1 MAFSGL
7 LEGTLLRKMCK
18 VATMTEIAGV
28 LLAGGLARRMGGGDK
43 CLRPLAGETL
53 LARVIARAAPQVGPL
68 ILNANGDPARF
79 APYRLPVV
87 ADVVKGHAG
96 PLAGVLTALDW
107 AAANAPHCPVVAS
120 FATDAPFLPRDL
132 VDSMAEAR
140 DLAGADLACA
150 ASGGRA
156 HPVFGLWPV
165 ELRGDLRQALV
176 EQGERKIDRWTASHR
191 LVEVVFHCDPVDP
204 FFNANREDD
213 LAEAERLMAEHGPAL

>member
-1 MAFSGL
+1 
-7 LEGTLLRKMCK
+7 
-18 VATMTEIAGV
+18 MTAVAGV

-68 ILNANGDPARF
+68 ILNANGDLARF
-79 APYRLPVV
+79 APFGLPVV
-87 ADVVKGHAG
+87 ADVVEGHAG
-96 PLAGVLTALDW
+96 PLAGILTALDW
-107 AAANAPHCPVVAS
+107 AAEHAPHHPLVAS

-132 VDSMAEAR
+132 VATMVEAR

-165 ELRGDLRQALV
+165 ELRADLRDALV

-191 LVEVVFHCDPVDP
+191 LVEVAFPCDPVDP

-213 LAEAERLMAEHGPAL
+213 LAEAERLIAERGSAL

>member
-1 MAFSGL
+1 M
-7 LEGTLLRKMCK
+7 TK
-18 VATMTEIAGV
+18 ATGIVGV

-79 APYRLPVV
+79 SAYDLPVA
-87 ADVVKGHAG
+87 ADVVAGHAG
-96 PLAGVLTALDW
+96 PLAGILTALDW
-107 AAANAPHCPVVAS
+107 AAAHAPACPLVAS

-132 VDSMAEAR
+132 VRTMAEAR

-165 ELRGDLRQALV
+165 ALRADLREALV

-191 LVEVVFHCDPVDP
+191 LVEVVFPCDPVDP
-204 FFNANREDD
+204 FFNANRTDD
-213 LAEAERLMAEHGPAL
+213 LAEAERLIAAHGPAL

>member
-1 MAFSGL
+1 
-7 LEGTLLRKMCK
+7 
-18 VATMTEIAGV
+18 MTAVVGV

-43 CLRPLAGETL
+43 CLRTLAGETL
-53 LARVIARAAPQVGPL
+53 LARVIARVAPQVGPL

-79 APYRLPVV
+79 AAFEVPVV
-87 ADVVKGHAG
+87 ADVVEGHAG
-96 PLAGVLTALDW
+96 PLAGILTALEW
-107 AAANAPHCPVVAS
+107 AAENAPHHPLVAS
-120 FATDAPFLPRDL
+120 FATDAPFLPHDL
-132 VDSMAEAR
+132 VETMVEAR

-165 ELRGDLRQALV
+165 ALRADLRAALV

-191 LVEVVFHCDPVDP
+191 LVEVAFPCAPVDP

-213 LAEAERLMAEHGPAL
+213 LAEAERLIAAHGPAL